1 MSKNGF
7 SMWVREQIDAQGYA
21 SDEEAAR
28 ALRVYPSLIRQWT
41 SMVRVPSPE
50 VLRRVAALF
59 DAPIQEVLIASG
71 YMTEEESRS
80 MDAATTS
87 LRQFST
93 DQILDE
99 LRRRASLDSGVSPIP
114 VRVDGVIDQHRLPSA
129 RVNGS
134 GDVRG
139 SPRRE
144 KCLTRV
150 TSDRT
155 AGEACIDV
163 GGSDANWTLPN
174 EYCPE
179 R

>member
-1 MSKNGF
+1 
-7 SMWVREQIDAQGYA
+7 
-21 SDEEAAR
+21 
-28 ALRVYPSLIRQWT
+28 
-41 SMVRVPSPE
+41 MVRVPSSPE
-50 VLRRVAALF
+50 VLRRVAILF

-71 YMTEEESRS
+71 YMTEEESLP
-80 MDAATTS
+80 MDAAAMS
-87 LRQFST
+87 LRQLST

-99 LRRRASLDSGVSPIP
+99 LRRRASLDSGASPIL

-134 GDVRG
+134 GDG
-139 SPRRE
+139 SDSPRRE

-163 GGSDANWTLPN
+163 GGSDADWTLPK

>member
-7 SMWVREQIDAQGYA
+7 SRWVREQIDARGYV

-50 VLRRVAALF
+50 VFRRVAALF

-99 LRRRASLDSGVSPIP
+99 LRRRTSGVGGGSSIP
-114 VRVDGVIDQHRLPSA
+114 VRVEG
-129 RVNGS
+129 
-134 GDVRG
+134 
-139 SPRRE
+139 
-144 KCLTRV
+144 
-150 TSDRT
+150 
-155 AGEACIDV
+155 
-163 GGSDANWTLPN
+163 
-174 EYCPE
+174 
-179 R
+179 